1 MKRIEEFRCS
11 SFFTFMTLAMKIRPL
26 TGKFIPLKKKMNN
39 LVKKIECYDPPKN
52 WLRDA

>member
-11 SFFTFMTLAMKIRPL
+11 SFFTPMTLSMKIRPL

-39 LVKKIECYDPPKN
+39 LVKKTPCYDVPKN